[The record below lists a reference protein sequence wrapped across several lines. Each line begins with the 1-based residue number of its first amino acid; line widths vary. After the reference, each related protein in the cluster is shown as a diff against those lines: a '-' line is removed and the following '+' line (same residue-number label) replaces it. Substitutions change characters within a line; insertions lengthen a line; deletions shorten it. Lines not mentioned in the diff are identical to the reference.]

1 MATILEVADR
11 WSSMKITTIRYLAME
26 TLEELR
32 QEYLDMQRDQML
44 HGETSKGGEL
54 NIIGLYKYAD
64 YADLKERMNPLAG
77 GTVDLRYEGKFYKGL
92 TLRART
98 EKIYEVYSMDWKN
111 DLLVEKYGIT
121 IFLLNPN
128 YLKLFRSRYYTIKLK
143 QKLIDYLL
151 GNR

>member
-1 MATILEVADR
+1 MATILEVANR
-11 WSSMKITTIRYLAME
+11 WDSLKITTIRYLAME

-44 HGETSKGGEL
+44 HAQDRNGNTIGEYKSRIYGEYK
-54 NIIGLYKYAD
+54 LY
-64 YADLKERMNPLAG
+64 LNPLAG
-77 GTVDLRYEGKFYKGL
+77 GSVDLRHKGDFYKGL

-111 DLLVEKYGIT
+111 DLLIEKYGIT

-128 YLKLFRSRYYTIKLK
+128 YLDLFRSRYFTIKLK

-151 GNR
+151 GKR